1 MSVLHV
7 FMNDLPLKLESFCKT
22 LGADRYVSQGSGC
35 QWLRGCIS
43 AAAPSSAL
51 PPAVA
56 SAVGGRRLVHVGVLL
71 LQVAAALGVGG
82 EEVPGLRGT
91 VWFIINIINSIIKV
105 HLFKTTSA
113 L

>member
-91 VWFIINIINSIIKV
+91 VSV
-105 HLFKTTSA
+105 SVSVVY
-113 L
+113 

>member
-56 SAVGGRRLVHVGVLL
+56 SAAGGRRLVHVGVLL

-91 VWFIINIINSIIKV
+91 VSV
-105 HLFKTTSA
+105 SVSVVY
-113 L
+113 